1 MLWSLLHQMVS
12 ASDSGNE
19 VAESVYEGD
28 REKPRRPTKPLRP
41 LPSSTKKATK
51 AD

>member
-1 MLWSLLHQMVS
+1 MFWSILYQMVTS
-12 ASDSGNE
+12 SDSCNDVTE
-19 VAESVYEGD
+19 TVYEGD
-28 REKPRRPTKPLRP
+28 REKPRRPTKPMRP